1 MDVALVV
8 SGMGEDRAYAAAKR
22 AIAALQ
28 PRAYVSAGYSGA
40 LNEDLKAGQ
49 LVIGESAFSAAHAG
63 NAVYRSD
70 VSLLKAA
77 LESCGDC
84 ASGGL
89 VTVPRTLV
97 TDEEKRKAALSPGPS
112 HSPLAADM
120 ESAGCARAAHE
131 DGVPFIAIRAI
142 TDTFDEDMPVDFNP
156 FIKDG
161 RLCYPR
167 LILHVL
173 THPWVIPGLMQL
185 GRNSRL
191 AAERLGEMVGKIV
204 VGRHL

>member
-28 PRAYVSAGYSGA
+28 PRAYLSAGYSGA

-97 TDEEKRKAALSPGPS
+97 TDEEKRRTALSPGPS
-112 HSPLAADM
+112 LAADM

-131 DGVPFIAIRAI
+131 DGVPFIAIREI

-156 FIKDG
+156 YTKDG
-161 RLCYPR
+161 GLSYPR

-191 AAERLGEMVGKIV
+191 AAKNIADAA
-204 VGRHL
+204 GRIAKNT